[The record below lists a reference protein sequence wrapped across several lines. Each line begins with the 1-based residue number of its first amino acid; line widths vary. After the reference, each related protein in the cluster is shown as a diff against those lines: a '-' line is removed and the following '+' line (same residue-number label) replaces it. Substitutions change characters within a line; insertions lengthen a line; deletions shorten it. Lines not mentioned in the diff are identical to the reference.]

1 MTKVKRLD
9 TGKQKPPAVIEGSFV
24 EHDEIDLVEI
34 FLIIFRAK
42 KIIILI
48 TVVFALAGLI
58 VGVFLPQK
66 WTSSSVIIAPTDSE
80 SMSLDNLLDE
90 LKVAGVDSG
99 IDENYLL
106 ATYMLFFDSRIIR
119 EEFFLQTDY
128 LKMLMK
134 NNPND
139 ELKKRSVLDVISTNN
154 ITTESN
160 ANDKPASTK
169 AYSYFRLKLSA
180 QTPDAAQNLLQ
191 GYINY
196 VKKSA
201 NDYILFKL
209 QRSLA
214 LKLEKE
220 ERLFALESQR
230 VQSSRD
236 VRIKKIE
243 YALSIAEAAG
253 LKKPVYSSGASIL
266 DDPDY
271 SITLGGDALKQKLR
285 IEKSITD
292 PLTTSADLRNR
303 AINIDLLRKINIDN
317 IQFTP
322 FKYLQKPEVPTKKDE
337 PKRLLILVIFILI
350 GFIVA
355 IVTALLRDMFVKR
368 REIASL

>member
-1 MTKVKRLD
+1 MMKARSLD
-9 TGKQKPPAVIEGSFV
+9 TEKHKQPAVIEGSFV
-24 EHDEIDLVEI
+24 EHNEIDLVEI
-34 FLIIFRAK
+34 FSILFRAK

-48 TVVFALAGLI
+48 TLAFALAGLI

-80 SMSLDNLLDE
+80 SMSLDNLLGE
-90 LKVAGVDSG
+90 LKMAGVDSG

-106 ATYMLFFDSRIIR
+106 TTYMQFFDSRILR
-119 EEFFLQTDY
+119 DGFLQQTDY

-134 NNPND
+134 KNPND
-139 ELKKRSVLDVISTNN
+139 EYKKRSLLDLISTNN

-169 AYSYFRLKLSA
+169 AYNYFRLKFSA
-180 QTPDAAQNLLQ
+180 QTPDAAKDLLQ

-196 VKKSA
+196 VEKSA
-201 NDYILFKL
+201 NTYILFKL
-209 QRSLA
+209 KRSLA
-214 LKLEKE
+214 LKLEGE
-220 ERLFALESQR
+220 ESLFSLESQR

-236 VRIKKIE
+236 VRIKRLE

-253 LKKPVYSSGASIL
+253 LKKPVYSSGAAIL

-285 IEKSITD
+285 VEKSITD

-303 AINIDLLRKINIDN
+303 AISIVLLRNIKIDN
-317 IQFTP
+317 VEFTL

-337 PKRLLILVIFILI
+337 PKRLLILVIFILL
-350 GFIVA
+350 GLIVA
-355 IVTALLRDMFVKR
+355 IATALLRDMLVKR